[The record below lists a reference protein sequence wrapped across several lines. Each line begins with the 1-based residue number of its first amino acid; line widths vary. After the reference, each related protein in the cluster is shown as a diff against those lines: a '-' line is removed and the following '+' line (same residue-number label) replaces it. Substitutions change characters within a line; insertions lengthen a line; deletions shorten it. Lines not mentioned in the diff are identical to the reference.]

1 VPSGGSAL
9 TRTTLAA
16 TIVVTFLLNPAAHAQ
31 PLPRGDRQFFDR
43 TQWTLL
49 GFQTVTGGAD
59 RDVIEVAPYQ
69 GRFDQIS
76 LLVLD
81 SDLELFDLTV
91 IFGNGERWSPRL
103 RHFFREGSRSHQID
117 LPGEDRMIRRV
128 ELTYG
133 NLPGGGRARLEI
145 YGRASGRRAPPNAP
159 APPAIA
165 FDSRGWTLLGSQMV
179 SGRRDRDV
187 IRVGPHRGRLD
198 QLTLV
203 VHDSDLELLDL
214 RVVFRNGTS
223 WSPQLRHFFRE
234 GSRSRV
240 IDLPGNDRVIK
251 RIELVY
257 ANLHGRGR
265 ARVEVHGRSVG
276 RPPPPKF
283 VPVHWNNQGWT
294 FLGKTTVDGWR
305 DRDRLQIETGK
316 PFSKLMFVVTG
327 SDVEIYDAVV
337 TFTNG
342 EKFAATWRTLFRE
355 GTRTSPVDLPG
366 RLRGIQ
372 SVEFRYGN
380 LPGGGRASVE
390 VWAQSSGPHGR
401 FGVAN

>member
-1 VPSGGSAL
+1 MHSGGSAL
-9 TRTTLAA
+9 TRTTFAA
-16 TIVVTFLLNPAAHAQ
+16 TIVVIFLSNAAAHAQ
-31 PLPRGDRQFFDR
+31 PQPRGDRQFGDR
-43 TQWTLL
+43 TEWTLL
-49 GFQTVTGGAD
+49 GFQTVTGRSD

-76 LLVLD
+76 LRVLD

-91 IFGNGERWSPRL
+91 LFANGERWSPRL

-133 NLPGGGRARLEI
+133 NLPGGGRARVEI
-145 YGRASGRRAPPNAP
+145 YARTSGRRPHVDSPPV
-159 APPAIA
+159 A
-165 FDSRGWTLLGSQMV
+165 FDPRGWTLLGSQMV

-187 IRVGPHRGRLD
+187 IRVGPHRGRFD

-223 WSPQLRHFFRE
+223 WSPQLRHYFRE

-240 IDLPGNDRVIK
+240 IDLPGNDRAIK

-257 ANLHGRGR
+257 ANLHRGGR
-265 ARVEVHGRSVG
+265 ARVEVHGRSAG
-276 RPPPPKF
+276 RSPPPNF

-294 FLGKTTVDGWR
+294 FVGKTTVDGWR

-316 PFSKLMFVVTG
+316 PFSKLMFVVSG

-342 EKFAATWRTLFRE
+342 EKFATTERTLFRE
-355 GTRTSPVDLPG
+355 GTRTSPIDLPG
-366 RLRGIQ
+366 RVRGIE
-372 SVEFRYGN
+372 SIDFRYGN
-380 LPGGGRASVE
+380 LAGGGRASVE
-390 VWAQSSGPHGR
+390 VWARSSGRHGT
-401 FGVAN
+401 FGSVN